1 MSKPNTFPA
10 VLKFV
15 NGRNTGADSL
25 RAVCDYTTDTTK
37 TNGGTLVATHGC
49 SNEHPVEDMLANKRL
64 HNKTH
69 GKQYEHFVLAPCPN
83 GSDKSP
89 EEVLKAATEIVA
101 TVLPVIK
108 HCLFIFIQ
116 HYMLNTIS
124 ISESSET

>member
-101 TVLPVIK
+101 TVFPE
-108 HCLFIFIQ
+108 
-116 HYMLNTIS
+116 YMAIISVHTDTIPP
-124 ISESSET
+124 